1 MHCHPTGYKFGMG
14 RLFHSLGVFVRK
26 RFLLAIAAT
35 AILIVP
41 AVYGASRIA
50 TASGDNTFISPGS
63 QLYRNYQRFS
73 RDFSGSTLVVLME
86 APDSSDLFTARNMLA
101 MNAVESHMSSV
112 SGVQS
117 VIGPA
122 FFVKL
127 AVKYYSGFSVVPPQ
141 DWMIAAILKDP
152 ATGQV
157 RPDFASVFPD
167 QNHALIAINID
178 GSASTETTA
187 NIINEANKAVSEVSF
202 NNVQPI
208 VTGDPTI
215 LQQVND
221 SLSANLR
228 YTLLAA
234 FLMMLAILA
243 VVFNVRN
250 FFAWRWL
257 PLGIVAVALIYAFGA
272 MGWLSIPITMVTMA
286 AFPVLLGLGVD
297 YGIQFFHRYD
307 EEVRRCGDA
316 GRALVRSMTQI
327 GHAIAIAIIAA
338 CLGFSALFFS
348 PVPMIRDFGYT
359 LIFGIVMCYIVA
371 VFLLM
376 PILYWYDRRKGVAG
390 RVAGQVDGRADAVP
404 ETGASDCPPEAPDT
418 AGFIERSLRRAAPRV
433 IRKPLII
440 VPIALVLCAAGLIPG
455 RQVGTQA
462 DPLKFLSTNMPAVS
476 NIDKLQAVT
485 GGRNQ
490 ANIFVEAGDITDPSV
505 LKWIDDASQRIKAG
519 EPGKVLDASSIVD
532 VLKQGPGGK
541 LPADS
546 ATIRNSIDQVP
557 QEIKSNLVNSD
568 YTAANIVLDVS
579 DLSGDQLKELNS
591 RLAGFVSN
599 PPPGVSATVTGSTVI
614 QDAIISGL
622 TQGREKMT
630 LIGICFVFI
639 GLLLLFRLNVVKALL
654 AVLPIGLIIGW
665 SSITMSL
672 LGIDYSPLTAM
683 LGALIIGTGVEFTV
697 LLMMRFYEE
706 RGNGEEPLA
715 AMTIA
720 MAKIGRAI
728 IASGLTVIAGFGALL
743 LARDFP
749 VLQEFGE
756 VTMLNVLFA
765 LLSTLVVLPPLIVLV
780 DSRLSR
786 RALEESLA
794 ADSKM

>member
-1 MHCHPTGYKFGMG
+1 ME
-14 RLFHSLGVFVRK
+14 RLFRGLGIFIQK
-26 RFLLAIAAT
+26 RFLIAIAVAV
-35 AILIVP
+35 ALILP
-41 AVYGASRIA
+41 ASYGASRL
-50 TASGDNTFISPGS
+50 TTSSGDNTFISPDS
-63 QLYRNYQRFS
+63 QLYQNYLRFS
-73 RDFSGSTLVVLME
+73 QNFSGSTLVVLME
-86 APDSSDLFTARNMLA
+86 AQDGNELLKTYNINA
-101 MNAVESHMSSV
+101 MNSVGTDMSMV
-112 SGVQS
+112 PGVKS
-117 VIGPA
+117 VISPA
-122 FFVKL
+122 FFVRL
-127 AVKYYSGFSVVPPQ
+127 AVRYYSGFSVIPPQ

-167 QNHALIAINID
+167 QNHALMAIQID
-178 GSASTETTA
+178 GNASTETTG
-187 NIINEANKAVSEVSF
+187 NIIAQARKSVSQAGF
-202 NNVQPI
+202 RNVEPI
-208 VTGDPTI
+208 ITGDPTI
-215 LQQVND
+215 LQQVDD
-221 SLSANLR
+221 SLSVNLR
-228 YTLLAA
+228 YTLLVAS
-234 FLMMLAILA
+234 LLMLAILT

-257 PLGIVAVALIYAFGA
+257 PLGIVAIALIYGFGV

-297 YGIQFFHRYD
+297 YAIQFFHRYD
-307 EEVRRCGDA
+307 EEARRCGDA
-316 GRALVRSMTQI
+316 GLAIVRSTTHI
-327 GHAIAIAIIAA
+327 GHAIGIAIIAA
-338 CLGFSALFFS
+338 SLGFTALFFS

-359 LIFGIVMCYIVA
+359 LIIGIVMCYFVA

-376 PILYWYDRRKGVAG
+376 PILYWYDRRKGGAG
-390 RVAGQVDGRADAVP
+390 RPAAVT
-404 ETGASDCPPEAPDT
+404 ETGAPGCLPEAAGA

-433 IRKPLII
+433 IGRPLLIA
-440 VPIALVLCAAGLIPG
+440 PIALVLSVAGLIPG
-455 RQVGTQA
+455 HQVGTQA
-462 DPLKFLSTNMPAVS
+462 DPLKFLSADMPAVR
-476 NIDKLQAVT
+476 NIEKLQSVT

-490 ANIFVEAGDITDPSV
+490 ANIFVEGGDFTEPNV
-505 LKWIDDASQRIKAG
+505 LKWIDAAGQRIKDREAG
-519 EPGKVLDASSIVD
+519 KILGVNSIVD
-532 VLKQGPGGK
+532 VIKQGAGGQ
-541 LPADS
+541 LPSDS
-546 ATIRNSIDQVP
+546 AAIRKLIDQMP
-557 QEIKSNLVNSD
+557 PEITGNLVNSD

-579 DLSGDQLKELNS
+579 NLSGDQLKELNNG
-591 RLAGFVSN
+591 LAGDVSN
-599 PPPGVSATVTGSTVI
+599 PPPGLRATVTGSTVI

-639 GLLLLFRLNVVKALL
+639 GLLLLFRLNVIKALL

-697 LLMMRFYEE
+697 LLMMRYYEE
-706 RGNGEEPLA
+706 RGNGEEPLE
-715 AMTIA
+715 AMTVA

-743 LARDFP
+743 IARDFP

-765 LLSTLVVLPPLIVLV
+765 LISTLVVLPPLIVLA

-786 RALEESLA
+786 RALEQSLA
-794 ADSKM
+794 TDSRR